1 MTTWRVIGTSPP
13 RVEDRRFLIGAGRY
27 ADDIVVPGALHA
39 HFLRSPYAHARLRT
53 IDTAA
58 ALALPGVHGV
68 WTGADLNAVTRRL
81 RMAPPIEGLQP
92 TEVATMPEDR
102 LRFVGDPYAVV
113 LADSRYVAEDAAEL
127 VQAEFEPLGAVASF
141 AAALAPGA
149 PLVDETLPTN
159 LVSQQRFATPDLER
173 RFAGARI
180 VTARFAQHR
189 QTHAPIETR
198 GCIAQ
203 WDEGRRHLTFTGG
216 NQAPHPLRTALA
228 TRLGLSE
235 SQVTVVSPDIG
246 GGFGQKIALWREELC
261 IAALARLARRP
272 VRWREDRLENLTAAC
287 HAREETAVTR
297 TAVAADGQILALDL
311 AIDADFGA
319 YCFFPANYMAR
330 VVGMILTGPY
340 RIRDY
345 GYTVRAALTNKC
357 PAAPMRAPMAIASWI
372 MDGTID
378 AIARELGLDP
388 VAVRRV
394 NALGPADLPWTMPSG
409 EVLHDVTPRETLER
423 ALAAIGYDGFR
434 REQAAARAAG
444 RALGLGI
451 CTVVESTTYGSAFY
465 RAAGIRGSGH
475 ENAWVRVEPTGA
487 VNAAVGLMTSGMGY
501 ETTFAQMVAEG
512 LGVAPGAVTMHL
524 GNTAVAPYGMGARGS
539 RGAAAGGG
547 TLLLAGRRLQGK
559 VLAIAA
565 HRLGLNE
572 AGELRLQAGR
582 VERLLGGAWT
592 DAGIGLGDIAE
603 IAYFDPLSLPAGM
616 EPGLET
622 QLAWDPPPM
631 TYSNAT
637 HACIVEV
644 DTATGVVAIRRY
656 LVVEDAGT
664 RIHPQIVAGQLQ
676 GAVAMGLSGAL
687 LEDLAYDADGQPR
700 AGSFADYLLATAG
713 ELPEIEI
720 IHADTPSSRTPAGV
734 KGMAEGGVMGAIG
747 AICNAV
753 GDALGPWGVVVD
765 AQPLSPERI
774 RGWLRGR

>member
-1 MTTWRVIGTSPP
+1 
-13 RVEDRRFLIGAGRY
+13 
-27 ADDIVVPGALHA
+27 
-39 HFLRSPYAHARLRT
+39 
-53 IDTAA
+53 
-58 ALALPGVHGV
+58 
-68 WTGADLNAVTRRL
+68 
-81 RMAPPIEGLQP
+81 
-92 TEVATMPEDR
+92 
-102 LRFVGDPYAVV
+102 
-113 LADSRYVAEDAAEL
+113 
-127 VQAEFEPLGAVASF
+127 
-141 AAALAPGA
+141 
-149 PLVDETLPTN
+149 
-159 LVSQQRFATPDLER
+159 
-173 RFAGARI
+173 
-180 VTARFAQHR
+180 
-189 QTHAPIETR
+189 
-198 GCIAQ
+198 
-203 WDEGRRHLTFTGG
+203 
-216 NQAPHPLRTALA
+216 
-228 TRLGLSE
+228 
-235 SQVTVVSPDIG
+235 
-246 GGFGQKIALWREELC
+246 
-261 IAALARLARRP
+261 
-272 VRWREDRLENLTAAC
+272 
-287 HAREETAVTR
+287 
-297 TAVAADGQILALDL
+297 
-311 AIDADFGA
+311 
-319 YCFFPANYMAR
+319 
-330 VVGMILTGPY
+330 
-340 RIRDY
+340 
-345 GYTVRAALTNKC
+345 
-357 PAAPMRAPMAIASWI
+357 
-372 MDGTID
+372 
-378 AIARELGLDP
+378 
-388 VAVRRV
+388 
-394 NALGPADLPWTMPSG
+394 
-409 EVLHDVTPRETLER
+409 
-423 ALAAIGYDGFR
+423 
-434 REQAAARAAG
+434 
-444 RALGLGI
+444 
-451 CTVVESTTYGSAFY
+451 
-465 RAAGIRGSGH
+465 
-475 ENAWVRVEPTGA
+475 
-487 VNAAVGLMTSGMGY
+487 
-501 ETTFAQMVAEG
+501 MVAEG

>member
-1 MTTWRVIGTSPP
+1 
-13 RVEDRRFLIGAGRY
+13 
-27 ADDIVVPGALHA
+27 
-39 HFLRSPYAHARLRT
+39 
-53 IDTAA
+53 
-58 ALALPGVHGV
+58 
-68 WTGADLNAVTRRL
+68 
-81 RMAPPIEGLQP
+81 
-92 TEVATMPEDR
+92 
-102 LRFVGDPYAVV
+102 
-113 LADSRYVAEDAAEL
+113 
-127 VQAEFEPLGAVASF
+127 
-141 AAALAPGA
+141 
-149 PLVDETLPTN
+149 
-159 LVSQQRFATPDLER
+159 
-173 RFAGARI
+173 
-180 VTARFAQHR
+180 
-189 QTHAPIETR
+189 
-198 GCIAQ
+198 
-203 WDEGRRHLTFTGG
+203 
-216 NQAPHPLRTALA
+216 
-228 TRLGLSE
+228 
-235 SQVTVVSPDIG
+235 
-246 GGFGQKIALWREELC
+246 
-261 IAALARLARRP
+261 

-297 TAVAADGQILALDL
+297 TAVAADGRILALDL